1 MESLFCIVCVCCMS
15 RSQAK
20 LVGKCEMFRLGT
32 IDFGT
37 KRSSANTFFP
47 RRSPSRSLHSLWFRA
62 LPLTLSFFY
71 FTLSDSILCATAVWF
86 EKMWVRKATTSPFL
100 LTNTCKYSH
109 IVYLCVRARV
119 RANTH
124 THIWMSCSIHTV
136 VAGGG
141 VTVTAAATAFAA
153 CLPCSVWEFS
163 LVTFRSCMLDD
174 VCAHAM
180 TVAKKESKKEKESVR
195 TVSIRLACTIQ
206 CAFPYGCRY
215 RSYVMYVFRF
225 VASTYFLF
233 LSRRLS
239 FSHTVFWK
247 Y

>member
-124 THIWMSCSIHTV
+124 THMNVMFHSYCRCWWWCY
-136 VAGGG
+136 
-141 VTVTAAATAFAA
+141 
-153 CLPCSVWEFS
+153 CYC
-163 LVTFRSCMLDD
+163 
-174 VCAHAM
+174 
-180 TVAKKESKKEKESVR
+180 
-195 TVSIRLACTIQ
+195 
-206 CAFPYGCRY
+206 CRY
-215 RSYVMYVFRF
+215 RFRCLPPLFCMGIF
-225 VASTYFLF
+225 VSHI
-233 LSRRLS
+233 S
-239 FSHTVFWK
+239 FVYAWRCMCARDDCRK
-247 Y
+247 KREQERKGEC